1 MAMKKLFTG
10 LALLLF
16 MLSPWANAGKLTGAW
31 ELEYAIYK
39 NDKGEVVGEIKDK
52 ATLSRKV
59 LSDNHFTFITW
70 GKDGK
75 FTVAGSGTYTLKG
88 ESYKETVD
96 ATSEARLMGK
106 TYDFNCTVKNGL
118 WIHKGLEDGI
128 LIEEHWR
135 KVN

>member
-1 MAMKKLFTG
+1 MKKIYAGLMVLL
-10 LALLLF
+10 LALGQ
-16 MLSPWANAGKLTGAW
+16 WVTAGELTGAW

-39 NDKGEVVGEIKDK
+39 NQKGEVVGEIKDK

-70 GKDGK
+70 DKTGK
-75 FTVAGSGTYTLKG
+75 FVVAGSGTYTLKG

-106 TYDFNCTVKNGL
+106 TYDFNCTFKDGA
-118 WIHKGLEDGI
+118 WIHKGMEDGV

-135 KVN
+135 KVK

>member
-1 MAMKKLFTG
+1 MKKIYAG
-10 LALLLF
+10 LLVLLLAF
-16 MLSPWANAGKLTGAW
+16 GQWANASELTGAW

-39 NDKGEVVGEIKDK
+39 NQKGEVVGEIKDK

-70 GKDGK
+70 DKTGK
-75 FTVAGSGTYTLKG
+75 FVVAGSGTYTLKG

-106 TYDFNCTVKNGL
+106 TYDFNCTFKDGV
-118 WIHKGLEDGI
+118 WIHKGMEDGV

-135 KVN
+135 RVR

>member
-1 MAMKKLFTG
+1 MKKIYAG
-10 LALLLF
+10 LMVLLLT
-16 MLSPWANAGKLTGAW
+16 LGQWATAGELTGAW

-39 NDKGEVVGEIKDK
+39 NQKGDVVGEIKDK

-70 GKDGK
+70 DKTGK
-75 FTVAGSGTYTLKG
+75 FVVAGSGTYTLKG

-106 TYDFNCTVKNGL
+106 TYDFNCTFKDGV
-118 WIHKGLEDGI
+118 WIHKGMEDGV

-135 KVN
+135 KVK